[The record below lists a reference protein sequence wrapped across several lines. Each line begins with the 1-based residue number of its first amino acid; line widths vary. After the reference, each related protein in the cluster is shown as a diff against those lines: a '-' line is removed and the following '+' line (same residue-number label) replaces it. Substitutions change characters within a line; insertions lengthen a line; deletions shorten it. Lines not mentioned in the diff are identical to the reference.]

1 MGNHSLNSNAKP
13 SAGNASLALLQEY
26 QQNGVIKT
34 AFPWDYSR
42 SLLILHSETGNEK
55 EGDVFFHMQT
65 RKVRHQQQIRPSRV
79 SLSVC
84 LLVRVHVPQRIN
96 PPDDDDLCS
105 FKFLDFSE
113 MSQQTIKVTSSSG

>member
-55 EGDVFFHMQT
+55 EGDVFFSHANPESSTSAADSAEQ
-65 RKVRHQQQIRPSRV
+65 SE
-79 SLSVC
+79 SVC
-84 LLVRVHVPQRIN
+84 LSAGP
-96 PPDDDDLCS
+96 CS
-105 FKFLDFSE
+105 CSPEDE
-113 MSQQTIKVTSSSG
+113 SS